1 MRTALF
7 WGAGWGAA
15 AVVVMGAMRLVGEI
29 PADIGLLDI
38 VGMAVRV
45 AVWGGIVGT
54 LFSGVIGL
62 AFRGRRVSDLRVSR
76 FAALGAVVGGVG
88 IPALLT
94 LFNWIGGEPRVPWAL
109 LQDDAILGTVFGGVL
124 AGGSL
129 WLAQRAARR
138 DGDAAVALA
147 RDTARDTAPD
157 ALGAG
162 ATVATADASR
172 ADASHA
178 PASRTAAAPASTPSA
193 AASHATQ

>member
-1 MRTALF
+1 MSLFARRFRGLVRTALL

-15 AVVVMGAMRLVGEI
+15 AVVVMSAMRLVGEI

-38 VGMAVRV
+38 VGLAVRV

-54 LFSGVIGL
+54 LFSASTAL
-62 AFRGRRVSDLRVSR
+62 AFRGRRVTDLRVTR
-76 FAALGAVVGGVG
+76 FALLGAVVGGVG

-109 LQDDAILGTVFGGVL
+109 LQDDALLGTVFGGVL

-138 DGDAAVALA
+138 DGDGAAVLGTDAS
-147 RDTARDTAPD
+147 PD
-157 ALGAG
+157 ALGMGGSAFS
-162 ATVATADASR
+162 AS
-172 ADASHA
+172 ASASA
-178 PASRTAAAPASTPSA
+178 PPAAAPHA
-193 AASHATQ
+193 AR